1 MSQTMRHIVMTAVVL
16 LAAVPVAWG
25 GNVTFKAKL
34 DSATLL
40 MGKTTT
46 LHLEITQD
54 KQARGFSPM
63 NSWTRSAP

>member
-1 MSQTMRHIVMTAVVL
+1 MTINVRHIVMTAL
-16 LAAVPVAWG
+16 LMLATTVGAWG

-54 KQARGFSPM
+54 KDSGPHLDGQASY
-63 NSWTRSAP
+63 A

>member
-1 MSQTMRHIVMTAVVL
+1 MSQNVRHIVMTAIVL
-16 LAAVPVAWG
+16 LAATATAWG

-54 KQARGFSPM
+54 KDVRGLSLMSRP
-63 NSWTRSAP
+63 TR

>member
-1 MSQTMRHIVMTAVVL
+1 MSQHVRHIVMTAMVL
-16 LAAVPVAWG
+16 LTATVTAWG
-25 GNVTFKAKL
+25 GNVTFKARL

-54 KQARGFSPM
+54 KQATSRP
-63 NSWTRSAP
+63 TH